1 MINVPSD
8 NEEGTEDHPIELKKE
23 GTADDPITLGDD
35 NTALAGTA
43 NANTGALVPRHQR
56 DRSL

>member
-8 NEEGTEDHPIELKKE
+8 NEEGTEDHPIELEME

-35 NTALAGTA
+35 NTALVGTA
-43 NANTGALVPRHQR
+43 NTNTGALVP
-56 DRSL
+56 